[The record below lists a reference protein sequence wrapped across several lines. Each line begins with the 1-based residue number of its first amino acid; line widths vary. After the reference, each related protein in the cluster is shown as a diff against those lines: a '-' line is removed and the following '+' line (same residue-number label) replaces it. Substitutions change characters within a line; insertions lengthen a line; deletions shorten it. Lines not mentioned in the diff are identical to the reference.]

1 MLTFLTT
8 VIILSSMIAVTCL
21 RPEISIH
28 HNNYIHYQKRFHNK
42 ISPSSLSSS
51 SMMDKCMTIKC
62 PFFRRRAID
71 SVEFII
77 SIMNFVLLTRH
88 KSIPI
93 TFNSDI
99 ASFVGTVK
107 RTNQTVN
114 EIAFCIL
121 NDWQGKNPYGFDGKG
136 KKFAA
141 KVFECIVSCP
151 Q

>member
-1 MLTFLTT
+1 MLTILTT
-8 VIILSSMIAVTCL
+8 VITLSSMIAVTCL

-28 HNNYIHYQKRFHNK
+28 HNNYIHYQKRFHDK
-42 ISPSSLSSS
+42 ISSSSLSSS

-93 TFNSDI
+93 TFSSEI

-136 KKFAA
+136 KTFAA
-141 KVFECIVSCP
+141 KVFEYIVSLS